1 METEDRITTQPA
13 RGRCDVTE
21 SNSLQAPCP
30 DKINISEVEESLVSN
45 AGNNQGDPKVGEEKD
60 EDEDDAM
67 SETITQVEH
76 LQLRFAAK
84 ALQLEDS
91 FAMAIAS
98 ATATALLGPSRAK
111 DEKTNIVTLARRPS
125 DINLAI
131 IIKLIKGKSPFAT
144 TVTITT
150 TTPAS
155 KCSVWSELRTAV
167 VAASYEAAGIN
178 TFANLTFKL
187 EEDGH
192 AACMTIAP
200 TKIDSQT
207 AFPSKTY
214 EAWYHRILRGKQSI
228 YIVDVKID
236 V

>member
-1 METEDRITTQPA
+1 M
-13 RGRCDVTE
+13 
-21 SNSLQAPCP
+21 
-30 DKINISEVEESLVSN
+30 VSN
-45 AGNNQGDPKVGEEKD
+45 ARNNQADPKVGEEKD
-60 EDEDDAM
+60 EDEDDDAM

-76 LQLRFAAK
+76 LRMRLAAK

-98 ATATALLGPSRAK
+98 ATATALLEPSRAK
-111 DEKTNIVTLARRPS
+111 DEKTNVVTLARRPS

-131 IIKLIKGKSPFAT
+131 MIKLIRGKAPFAT
-144 TVTITT
+144 TIPITT

-167 VAASYEAAGIN
+167 VAASYEAAGVN

-214 EAWYHRILRGKQSI
+214 EAWYHRILRGKQSM

-236 V
+236 GSISMSISIPHGPHEEKESLNARDGENRSSDECTWRSLL